1 MIIIFVPFKEEM
13 QMSNHSSTSLLAD
26 EKPEQQV
33 DPHRWY
39 ALAVILLPI
48 LLNSLNTYMIQ
59 VALPS
64 IQNSLNASFSDAQLI
79 VTGFSLSLAVA
90 LIVSGKLGDIY
101 GRKRLLLIGVSG
113 FTFMAM
119 LGGLTSNPTLLIV
132 IRIVQGLAAAL
143 IQPQVLSMMQ
153 IHFLPREKGLVFSI
167 YGALMG
173 FGFAFG
179 LILGGILV
187 NWNGFDLGWRTV
199 FLFNVPFGI
208 LVLLCLPLLPES
220 RGRRTQRIDWIGTF
234 LIMGGL
240 FLLVYPLSEGQK
252 KGWPDWIWGCLI
264 LSLLLLLAFIAVE
277 IRKQKRDGAPL
288 VDLTIFKQRLFGV
301 GMTSV
306 VLIYLSMFSFF
317 FLLTY
322 YLQFGLHFDA
332 QATSLAFLPL
342 GSGFFLTSLLSS
354 RIVSRW
360 GMVVLRIGALVT
372 GGCCCLFIVLL
383 HMDAIHLLHI
393 QYIALL
399 LVYGLGLGLVTTPLT
414 RVVLGTV
421 PMKDAGTGSGL
432 FNTFMYLAN
441 SLGVAL
447 ISILFSASLGQSLAS
462 ASLSDYVR
470 AFSASLAACGG
481 LALAAFICLCFLRDR
496 EKNCR
501 A

>member
-1 MIIIFVPFKEEM
+1 MP
-13 QMSNHSSTSLLAD
+13 NHPSASLLAD
-26 EKPEQQV
+26 EKLGQQV
-33 DPHRWY
+33 DPRRWY
-39 ALAVILLPI
+39 ALAAILLPI

-64 IQNSLNASFSDAQLI
+64 IQKSLNASFSDAQLI

-90 LIVSGKLGDIY
+90 LVVSGKLGDIY
-101 GRKRLLLIGVSG
+101 GRKRLLLIGVSV
-113 FTFMAM
+113 FTLMAM
-119 LGGLTSNPTLLIV
+119 LGGLTSHPTLLII

-153 IHFLPREKGLVFSI
+153 VNFLPREKGLVFSI

-187 NWNGFDLGWRTV
+187 NWNVFDLGWRAV
-199 FLFNVPFGI
+199 FFFNVPFGI

-220 RGRRTQRIDWIGTF
+220 RGRRTQSIDWIGTV
-234 LIMGGL
+234 LIMIGL

-252 KGWPDWIWGCLI
+252 LGWPHWIWGCLI
-264 LSLLLLLAFIAVE
+264 LSLLLLLAFVAVE
-277 IRKQKRDGAPL
+277 IRKQKRREAPL
-288 VDLTIFKQRLFGV
+288 IDLTIFKQRLFGV
-301 GMTSV
+301 GMISV

-342 GSGFFLTSLLSS
+342 GGGFFLTSLISS

-360 GMVVLRIGALVT
+360 GMVVLKIGALVT
-372 GGCCCLFIVLL
+372 GICCFLFIVLL
-383 HMDAIHLLHI
+383 QMDAMHLLHI
-393 QYIALL
+393 QYIVLL

-421 PMKDAGTGSGL
+421 PVKDAGTGSGL

-447 ISILFSASLGQSLAS
+447 ISILFSAALRQPLAS
-462 ASLSDYVR
+462 AVLSDYAR

-481 LALAAFICLCFLRDR
+481 LALAAFVCLCFLSDQK
-496 EKNCR
+496 EKR
-501 A
+501 IEELTSL

>member
-1 MIIIFVPFKEEM
+1 MT
-13 QMSNHSSTSLLAD
+13 NHPSTSLLAD
-26 EKPEQQV
+26 EKLVLQA
-33 DPHRWY
+33 DPRRWY

-64 IQNSLNASFSDAQLI
+64 IQKSLNASFSDAQLI
-79 VTGFSLSLAVA
+79 VAGFSLSLAVA

-113 FTFMAM
+113 FTIMAM
-119 LGGLTSNPTLLIV
+119 LGGLTSNPTLLIA
-132 IRIVQGLAAAL
+132 IRIVQGLTAAL

-153 IHFLPREKGLVFSI
+153 VNFLPREKGLVFSI

-187 NWNGFDLGWRTV
+187 NWNVFDLGWRTV
-199 FLFNVPFGI
+199 FFFNVPFGI

-220 RGRRTQRIDWIGTF
+220 SGGRAQRIDWTGTL

-252 KGWPDWIWGCLI
+252 QGWPLWIWGCLI
-264 LSLLLLLAFIAVE
+264 LSLLLLLAFIAFE
-277 IRKQKRDGAPL
+277 IRKQKADGAPL
-288 VDLTIFKQRLFGV
+288 IDLTIFKQRLFGV

-306 VLIYLSMFSFF
+306 VLTYLSMFSFF

-332 QATSLAFLPL
+332 QGTSLAFLPL
-342 GSGFFLTSLLSS
+342 GGGFFLTSLLSS
-354 RIVSRW
+354 RIISRW
-360 GMVVLRIGALVT
+360 GMIVPRIGALVT
-372 GGCCCLFIVLL
+372 GICFFLFILL
-383 HMDAIHLLHI
+383 LRIDAVHLLSI
-393 QYIALL
+393 QYIVLL

-421 PMKDAGTGSGL
+421 PLKDAGTGSGL
-432 FNTFMYLAN
+432 FNTFMYLSN

-447 ISILFSASLGQSLAS
+447 ISILFSASLGQSLGS
-462 ASLSDYVR
+462 AVLSDYAR
-470 AFSASLAACGG
+470 AFSVSLAACGV
-481 LALAAFICLCFLRDR
+481 LALAAFVCLCFLRDR
-496 EKNCR
+496 KEKSTES
-501 A
+501 

>member
-1 MIIIFVPFKEEM
+1 MA
-13 QMSNHSSTSLLAD
+13 NHPLASSLT
-26 EKPEQQV
+26 EKPEQQA
-33 DPHRWY
+33 DPRRWY
-39 ALAVILLPI
+39 ALGVILLPI

-59 VALPS
+59 VALPL
-64 IQNSLNASFSDAQLI
+64 IQSSLNAGFSDAQLI
-79 VTGFSLSLAVA
+79 VTCFSLSLAVA

-113 FTFMAM
+113 FTLMAL

-153 IHFLPREKGLVFSI
+153 VNFMPREKGLVFSI
-167 YGALMG
+167 YGALLG

-187 NWNGFDLGWRTV
+187 NWNVFELGWRTV
-199 FLFNVPFGI
+199 FFFNVPFGI
-208 LVLLCLPLLPES
+208 LVLLCLPILPES
-220 RGRRTQRIDWIGTF
+220 RGNRTQSIDWIGTF
-234 LIMGGL
+234 FIMSGL

-252 KGWPDWIWGCLI
+252 QGWPHWIWGCLI

-277 IRKQKRDGAPL
+277 IRKQKRNGAPL
-288 VDLTIFKQRLFGV
+288 IDLTIFKQPVFAV
-301 GMTSV
+301 GMASV
-306 VLIYLSMFSFF
+306 ILIYLSMFSFF

-322 YLQFGLHFDA
+322 YLQLGLHFDA

-342 GSGFFLTSLLSS
+342 GGGFFLTSLLSS

-360 GMVVLRIGALVT
+360 GTIVLKIGALVT
-372 GGCCCLFIVLL
+372 GSCCIVFIMLL
-383 HMDAIHLLHI
+383 HRDAIHLLHM

-414 RVVLGTV
+414 HVVLGTI
-421 PMKDAGTGSGL
+421 PAKDAGTGSGL
-432 FNTFMYLAN
+432 FNTVMYLAN

-447 ISILFSASLGQSLAS
+447 ISILFSAELRQPLNDAV
-462 ASLSDYVR
+462 LSDYVR
-470 AFSASLAACGG
+470 AFSASLAACAGF
-481 LALAAFICLCFLRDR
+481 ALAAFVCLCFLRAR
-496 EKNCR
+496 QEH

>member
-1 MIIIFVPFKEEM
+1 MT
-13 QMSNHSSTSLLAD
+13 NHLSTSLQAD
-26 EKPEQQV
+26 EKLEQQV
-33 DPHRWY
+33 DPRRWY

-64 IQNSLNASFSDAQLI
+64 IQNSLKASFSDAQLI
-79 VTGFSLSLAVA
+79 VAGFSLSLAVA
-90 LIVSGKLGDIY
+90 LIVSGRLGDIY

-113 FTFMAM
+113 FTLMAM

-153 IHFLPREKGLVFSI
+153 VNFLPREKGLVFSI

-187 NWNGFDLGWRTV
+187 NWNVFDLGWRTI
-199 FLFNVPFGI
+199 FFFNVPFGI

-220 RGRRTQRIDWIGTF
+220 RGGRTQRIDWIGTF
-234 LIMGGL
+234 LIMSGL

-252 KGWPDWIWGCLI
+252 QGWPQWIWGCLI
-264 LSLLLLLAFIAVE
+264 LSLLLLLAFITVE
-277 IRKQKRDGAPL
+277 IRKQKRDGDPL

-332 QATSLAFLPL
+332 QETSLAFLPL
-342 GSGFFLTSLLSS
+342 GGGFFLTSLLSS

-372 GGCCCLFIVLL
+372 GICFFLFIVLL
-383 HMDAIHLLHI
+383 YMDAIHLLSI
-393 QYIALL
+393 QYIVLL
-399 LVYGLGLGLVTTPLT
+399 LLYGLGLGLVTTPLT

-432 FNTFMYLAN
+432 FNTFMYLAS

-462 ASLSDYVR
+462 AILSDYAR
-470 AFSASLAACGG
+470 AFSVSLAACGG
-481 LALAAFICLCFLRDR
+481 LALTAFVCLCFLRDR
-496 EKNCR
+496 R
-501 A
+501 AS